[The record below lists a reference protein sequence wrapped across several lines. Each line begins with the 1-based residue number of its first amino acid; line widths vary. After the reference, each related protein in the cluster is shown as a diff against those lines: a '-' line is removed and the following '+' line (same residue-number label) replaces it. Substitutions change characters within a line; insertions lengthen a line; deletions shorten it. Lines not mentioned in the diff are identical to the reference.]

1 MIISLRD
8 RIFKFPIHTFLFSLF
23 PLMFFFQ
30 MNIHE
35 LLLEDVI
42 FPLFLSISIT
52 FVFWI
57 ILQRFIGSKRSGLI
71 VSLLIMCLVN
81 LGNISL
87 FISENPN
94 ESITSSLEQ
103 QVLVI
108 VLLIISVL
116 GIIYFIRTKTLDDKT
131 SIANVISIT
140 MIGFL
145 IFNISTFAVMTSD
158 DESSLEFSN
167 VPIQISN
174 VENKPDIYFII
185 LDEYAGFLQLEN
197 DFDYNNDEFR
207 IELEKRKFSVVE
219 NSFSNYPNTSLSM
232 PSIMNMIYF
241 DFIPE
246 HLGKDSKNI
255 NVVQNMINK
264 NNVMKILKANNYK
277 IITLDGAIGR
287 TATTTLADERLCAN
301 IFDINPDIRKNFALV
316 YVPITG
322 LRDLVFEEVI
332 RDKLECSFETLTNFQ
347 NIEDPNFVVAHLR
360 IPHSPYIYDSTGNS
374 VSVSDIGDKSAYL
387 EQLKFVNKKII
398 KIIDRIQERSSDTVI
413 ILISDHGYRHYI
425 DWNDPTPEDY
435 IRGFNNLMA
444 VSLPNENEIEINGPV
459 NIFRSIFNSSFNM
472 DYKIL
477 DNRQIWYSPDKPFDH
492 NDVTNI
498 IQDYE
503 KTLYN

>member
-30 MNIHE
+30 INIHE

-145 IFNISTFAVMTSD
+145 I
-158 DESSLEFSN
+158 L
-167 VPIQISN
+167 
-174 VENKPDIYFII
+174 
-185 LDEYAGFLQLEN
+185 
-197 DFDYNNDEFR
+197 
-207 IELEKRKFSVVE
+207 
-219 NSFSNYPNTSLSM
+219 
-232 PSIMNMIYF
+232 
-241 DFIPE
+241 
-246 HLGKDSKNI
+246 HL
-255 NVVQNMINK
+255 
-264 NNVMKILKANNYK
+264 
-277 IITLDGAIGR
+277 
-287 TATTTLADERLCAN
+287 
-301 IFDINPDIRKNFALV
+301 F
-316 YVPITG
+316 
-322 LRDLVFEEVI
+322 
-332 RDKLECSFETLTNFQ
+332 
-347 NIEDPNFVVAHLR
+347 FV
-360 IPHSPYIYDSTGNS
+360 S
-374 VSVSDIGDKSAYL
+374 
-387 EQLKFVNKKII
+387 
-398 KIIDRIQERSSDTVI
+398 
-413 ILISDHGYRHYI
+413 ILILF
-425 DWNDPTPEDY
+425 TC
-435 IRGFNNLMA
+435 
-444 VSLPNENEIEINGPV
+444 
-459 NIFRSIFNSSFNM
+459 
-472 DYKIL
+472 
-477 DNRQIWYSPDKPFDH
+477 
-492 NDVTNI
+492 
-498 IQDYE
+498 
-503 KTLYN
+503 